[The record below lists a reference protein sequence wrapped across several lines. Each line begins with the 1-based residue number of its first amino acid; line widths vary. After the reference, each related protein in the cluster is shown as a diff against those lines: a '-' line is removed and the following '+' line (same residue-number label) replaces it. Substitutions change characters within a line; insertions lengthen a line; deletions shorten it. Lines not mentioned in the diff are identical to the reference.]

1 VESWI
6 PFGVKLEWRPG
17 PQQSNVLRGQWVISE
32 NIHFKTGVAQS
43 TETKYWLTCF
53 KAAPQGFLIPTDCHC
68 CRTLRS

>member
-17 PQQSNVLRGQWVISE
+17 PQQSNVLRRQWVISE

-43 TETKYWLTCF
+43 TETKY
-53 KAAPQGFLIPTDCHC
+53 
-68 CRTLRS
+68 